1 MKIPLSPKD
10 DKTQKPPL
18 QVTMR
23 TREKLLYKGVATTV
37 SSESERGPF
46 DILVSHAN
54 FISLIHT
61 YVIIDHGLPTEQ
73 SFQMEK
79 GVVYVASNKI
89 DIYVGI

>member
-1 MKIPLSPKD
+1 MKTSPSPKD
-10 DKTQKPPL
+10 DQKQNPPL

-23 TREKLLYKGVATTV
+23 SREKVLYKGVATTV
-37 SSESERGPF
+37 SSENERGPF

-54 FISLIHT
+54 FISLIHN

-73 SFQMEK
+73 SFQIDK
-79 GVVYVASNKI
+79 GIMYVASNKI